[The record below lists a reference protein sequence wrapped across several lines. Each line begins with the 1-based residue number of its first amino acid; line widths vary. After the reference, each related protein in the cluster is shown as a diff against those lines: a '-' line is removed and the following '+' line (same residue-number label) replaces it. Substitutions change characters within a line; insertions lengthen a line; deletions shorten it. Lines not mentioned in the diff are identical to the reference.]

1 MKKHLLSLLILML
14 PLFSSASDN
23 QARLLRFPTIGGGKI
38 VFSYAGDLYSVDADG
53 GAATRLTSHVGYEV
67 FPKISPD
74 GKTIAFTGQYDG
86 NTEVYSMPLEG
97 GEPVRLTWTPTLDR
111 DNMGDRMGPNNIVMN
126 WTPDGSQ
133 IIFRTRWYTFS
144 GLRGR
149 LYQVPAHGGMP
160 KQIPTTEGG
169 FCSYSPDGKYLA
181 MNRMFREFRTWKYYK
196 GGQADDIWIHKV
208 GTTSLEKI
216 TDNPSQDVF
225 PMWIG
230 DEIFYLSDRDRTM
243 NMFVYNTK
251 TKKSEKV
258 TDFTEYD
265 IKFPSASKDYIV
277 FENGGYIYKFS
288 VKDRTCTKVDITLS
302 SDNIWSR
309 TELGDASK
317 RMSSYAL
324 SPDGERVLVTA
335 RGDIFSL
342 PAKQGVTY
350 NVTRSPGSHERNVV
364 WSPDGTTIAY
374 FSDADGEYQVYTA
387 PSSDMSAA
395 KIMTSFASGYLT
407 GLQWSPDSRTLYFNS
422 DKRDKYELDVATGA
436 LKRILVGT
444 HSGIRSFTLTDDGS
458 WAAYVT
464 SLPNKVSAVFL
475 YEVATGNSYQVTDK
489 WYDSSSPVFS
499 KDGKYLF
506 FTSSRNFRSSYS
518 RVEWNATYSV
528 NDYVFV
534 LPLAKETPNPAAV
547 KSDEYS
553 ATGASELADK
563 SGKPSDKRES
573 KQSSAVKIDTDG
585 LFERISPLPLPAGGY
600 NLLFAD
606 GGKLYYISY
615 SATRGSMARSDSFGV
630 KSLDL
635 KTMKSSDAFKGVPV
649 SYTSDLKKALV
660 RDAGKL
666 YVINIA
672 GPGKP
677 GDPVPTSDMEI
688 LIDRQREWKQIFDE
702 SWRVMRDGFYVE
714 NMHGVDWEKIHS
726 KYAQLLPYVK
736 HRHDLSY
743 IIGEMIGELNVGH
756 AYINSGDVP
765 ELPRIK
771 TGLLGAEFVK
781 DKSGAFKIAKIFKGA
796 NWDESLRSPLSESD
810 AKVGEYVLSV
820 NGIPCSGLDNIYQAL
835 VGKADKV
842 VSLVVSPDAKGAQ
855 ARTIY
860 VKTIPSES
868 QLAYYEWVQTNIEKV
883 EKASNG
889 EIGYIH
895 IPDMGTAGLD
905 MFTKLFYTQLDKKAL
920 IIDDRMNGGGN
931 VSPMILERLQR
942 VVYRMSMSRNGGEPN
957 TIPGEAHYGPKVCL
971 IDKYSSSDGDLFP
984 YGFKT
989 LGLGKVIGMRSW
1001 GGIVGISGSKPYID
1015 GQDMRVPFFTSYSS
1029 ESGEWII
1036 EGYGVDP
1043 DIVVDINPF
1052 EDYLG
1057 KDAQLDKAIEVLK
1070 EELKTFKPLP
1080 GIPADPVR

>member
-1 MKKHLLSLLILML
+1 MKKQLLSLLILAL
-14 PLFSSASDN
+14 PLLLSASEN
-23 QARLLRFPTIGGGKI
+23 EARLLRFPTIGGGKI

-67 FPKISPD
+67 FPRISPD
-74 GKTIAFTGQYDG
+74 GKTIVFTGQYDG
-86 NTEVYSMPLEG
+86 NTEVYSMPIEG

-111 DNMGDRMGPNNIVMN
+111 DDMGDRMGPNNIVMT
-126 WTPDGSQ
+126 WTPDGKQ
-133 IIFRTRWYTFS
+133 IVFRTRWYTFS

-149 LYQVPAHGGMP
+149 LYKVSVAGGIP
-160 KQIPTTEGG
+160 EQIPTTEGG
-169 FCSYSPDGKYLA
+169 FCSFSPDGKYMA

-216 TDNPSQDVF
+216 TDNPNQDIF

-251 TKKSEKV
+251 TKKTEKV

-265 IKFPSASKDYIV
+265 VKFPSASTDYIV
-277 FENGGYIYKFS
+277 FENRGYIYKFS
-288 VKDRTCTKVDITLS
+288 VKDRSYGKVNISLA
-302 SDNIWSR
+302 SDNIWGR

-350 NVTRSPGSHERNVV
+350 NITRSPGSHERNVV
-364 WSPDGTTIAY
+364 WSPDGSTIAY
-374 FSDADGEYQVYTA
+374 LSDAEGEYQVYTA
-387 PSSDMSAA
+387 PVSDISAA
-395 KIMTSFASGYLT
+395 RKMTSFSSGYLT
-407 GLQWSPDSRTLYFNS
+407 GLQWSPDSKKLYFNS
-422 DKRDKYELDVATGA
+422 DKIDKYELDLSTGV

-444 HSGIRSFTLTDDGS
+444 HGGIRSFTLTDDGS

-464 SLPNKVSAVFL
+464 LLPNQVSALFL
-475 YEVATGNSYQVTDK
+475 YEVATGKSFQVTDK
-489 WYDSSSPVFS
+489 WYNSSSPVFS

-506 FTSSRNFRSSYS
+506 FTSSRNFRSTYS
-518 RVEWNATYSV
+518 RVEWNATYAV
-528 NDYVFV
+528 NDYIFV
-534 LPLAKETPNPAAV
+534 LPLAKGTPNPAAV
-547 KSDEYS
+547 KSDEYTAAGS
-553 ATGASELADK
+553 STPTE
-563 SGKPSDKRES
+563 KPSDKKES
-573 KQSSAVKIDTDG
+573 KSPATVKVDTDG
-585 LFERISPLPLPAGGY
+585 LYERISSLPLPAGGY

-615 SATRGSMARSDSFGV
+615 SGMGGSMARAGSSGV

-635 KTMKSSDAFKGVPV
+635 KTMKSGDAFQGTPL
-649 SYTSDLKKALV
+649 SHTPDLKKVLV

-666 YVINIA
+666 FVINSA

-688 LIDRQREWKQIFDE
+688 IIDRQAEWRQIFDE
-702 SWRVMRDGFYVE
+702 SWRITRDGFYVE
-714 NMHGVDWEKIHS
+714 NMHGVDWQKIHS
-726 KYAQLLPYVK
+726 KYAQLLPHVK

-771 TGLLGAEFVK
+771 MGLLGAEFAK
-781 DKSGAFKIAKIFKGA
+781 DKSGAFKIVKIFKGA
-796 NWDESLRSPLSESD
+796 NWDEALRSPLSESD
-810 AKVGEYVLSV
+810 AKVAEYVLAV
-820 NGIPCSGLDNIYQAL
+820 NGIPCRDLTNIYQAL
-835 VGKADKV
+835 VGKAEKV
-842 VSLVVSPDAKGAQ
+842 VSLLVSPDAKGTQ
-855 ARTIY
+855 SRTIY
-860 VKTIPSES
+860 VKTISDES
-868 QLAYYEWVQTNIEKV
+868 RLAYYEWVRKNIEKV

-889 EIGYIH
+889 DIGYIH
-895 IPDMGTAGLD
+895 IPDMGTSGLD

-957 TIPGEAHYGPKVCL
+957 TIPNEAHYGPKVCL

-1001 GGIVGISGSKPYID
+1001 GGIVGISGSKPFID
-1015 GQDMRVPFFTSYSS
+1015 GQDMRTPFFTSYSS
-1029 ESGEWII
+1029 ETGDWII

-1070 EELKTFKPLP
+1070 EELKGFKPLP
-1080 GIPADPVR
+1080 GIPVDPIR

>member
-820 NGIPCSGLDNIYQAL
+820 NGIPYSGLDNIYQAL

>member
-1 MKKHLLSLLILML
+1 MKKQLLSLLILAL
-14 PLFSSASDN
+14 PILSSASDN

-74 GKTIAFTGQYDG
+74 GKTIVFTGQYDG

-149 LYQVPAHGGMP
+149 LYKVSKDGGMP
-160 KQIPTTEGG
+160 VQLPSTEGG

-216 TDNPSQDVF
+216 TDNPYQDIF

-251 TKKSEKV
+251 TKKTEKV

-265 IKFPSASKDYIV
+265 IKFPSASSEYIV

-288 VKDRTCTKVDITLS
+288 VKDRTYTKVNITLA

-317 RMSSYAL
+317 RMSSYDL

-350 NVTRSPGSHERNVV
+350 NITRSPGSHERNVS
-364 WSPDGTTIAY
+364 WSPDGSTIAY
-374 FSDADGEYQVYTA
+374 LSDADGEYQVYTA
-387 PSSDMSAA
+387 PSSDMTVAR
-395 KIMTSFASGYLT
+395 KITSFPSGYLT
-407 GLQWSPDSRTLYFNS
+407 GLQWSPDSKRLYFNS
-422 DKRDKYELDVATGA
+422 DKMDKYELDVTTGA

-475 YEVATGNSYQVTDK
+475 YETATGKSFQVTDR
-489 WYDSSSPVFS
+489 WYNSSSPVFS

-506 FTSSRNFRSSYS
+506 FTSSRNFRSTYS

-547 KSDEYS
+547 KSDEYT
-553 ATGASELADK
+553 AIGASASAE
-563 SGKPSDKRES
+563 KPSDKKES
-573 KQSSAVKIDTDG
+573 KTPVAVKIDTDG
-585 LFERISPLPLPAGGY
+585 LYERISALPLPAGGY

-606 GGKLYYISY
+606 GGKLYYVSY
-615 SATRGSMARSDSFGV
+615 SGMGGSMARGGSSGV

-635 KTMKSSDAFKGVPV
+635 KTMKSSDAFQGMPV
-649 SYTSDLKKALV
+649 SYTSDLKKVLV

-666 YVINIA
+666 YVINTS
-672 GPGKP
+672 GPGKL

-688 LIDRQREWKQIFDE
+688 IIDRQTEWKQIFDE
-702 SWRVMRDGFYVE
+702 SWRIMRDGFYVE
-714 NMHGVDWEKIHS
+714 NMHGVDWQKIHS

-756 AYINSGDVP
+756 AYINSGDEP
-765 ELPRIK
+765 EVPRIK
-771 TGLLGAEFVK
+771 MGLLGAEFVK
-781 DKSGAFKIAKIFKGA
+781 DKSGSFKITKIFKGT
-796 NWDESLRSPLSESD
+796 NWDEAFRSPLAESD
-810 AKVGEYVLSV
+810 AKVGEYVQSV
-820 NGIPCSGLDNIYQAL
+820 NGIPCSGLKNIYQAL

-842 VSLVVSPDAKGAQ
+842 VALVVSSDAKGTNP
-855 ARTIY
+855 RTIY
-860 VKTIPSES
+860 VKTVSNES
-868 QLAYYEWVQTNIEKV
+868 RLAYYEWVQTNIEKV

-895 IPDMGTAGLD
+895 ISDMSTAGLD
-905 MFTKLFYTQLDKKAL
+905 VFTKLFYTQLDKKAL

-957 TIPGEAHYGPKVCL
+957 TIPNEAHYGPKVCL

-1001 GGIVGISGSKPYID
+1001 GGIVGISGSKPFID
-1015 GQDMRVPFFTSYSS
+1015 GQDMRTPFFTSYSS
-1029 ESGEWII
+1029 ETGEWII

-1080 GIPADPVR
+1080 GIPADPIR

>member
-1 MKKHLLSLLILML
+1 MKKQLLSLLILAL
-14 PLFSSASDN
+14 PILSSASDN

-74 GKTIAFTGQYDG
+74 GKTIVFTGQYDG
-86 NTEVYSMPLEG
+86 NTEVYSMPLDG
-97 GEPVRLTWTPTLDR
+97 GEPVRLTWTATLDR
-111 DNMGDRMGPNNIVMN
+111 DDMGDRMGPNNIVMN

-149 LYQVPAHGGMP
+149 LYKVSVNGGVPE
-160 KQIPTTEGG
+160 QIPSTEGG

-216 TDNPSQDVF
+216 TDNPSQDIF

-251 TKKSEKV
+251 TKMTEKV

-265 IKFPSASKDYIV
+265 IKFPSASSEYIV
-277 FENGGYIYKFS
+277 FENGGYLYKFS
-288 VKDRTCTKVDITLS
+288 VKNRTCTKVNITLA
-302 SDNIWSR
+302 SDNIWCR

-317 RMSSYAL
+317 RMSSYDL

-350 NVTRSPGSHERNVV
+350 NITRSPGSHERNVS
-364 WSPDGTTIAY
+364 WSPDGSTIAY
-374 FSDADGEYQVYTA
+374 LSDADGEYQVYTA
-387 PSSDMSAA
+387 PSSDMSSA
-395 KIMTSFASGYLT
+395 KKMTSFTSGYLT
-407 GLQWSPDSRTLYFNS
+407 GLQWSPDSKTLYFNS
-422 DKRDKYELDVATGA
+422 DKMDKYELDLSTGA

-444 HSGIRSFTLTDDGS
+444 HSGIRSFTLTDDS
-458 WAAYVT
+458 RWAAYVT
-464 SLPNKVSAVFL
+464 SLSNRVSAVFL
-475 YEVATGNSYQVTDK
+475 YETATGKSFQVTDR
-489 WYDSSSPVFS
+489 WYNSSSPVFS

-506 FTSSRNFRSSYS
+506 FTSSRNFRSTYS

-547 KSDEYS
+547 KSDEYT
-553 ATGASELADK
+553 ATGASSPTE
-563 SGKPSDKRES
+563 KPSDKKES
-573 KQSSAVKIDTDG
+573 KTPPAVKIDTDG
-585 LFERISPLPLPAGGY
+585 LYERISALPLPAGGY

-606 GGKLYYISY
+606 GGKLYYVSY
-615 SATRGSMARSDSFGV
+615 SDMGGSMARGGSSGV

-635 KTMKSSDAFKGVPV
+635 KTMKSSDAFQGTPV
-649 SYTSDLKKALV
+649 SYTSDFKKVLV

-666 YVINIA
+666 YVINTT
-672 GPGKP
+672 GSGKP

-688 LIDRQREWKQIFDE
+688 LINRQEEWKQIFDE
-702 SWRVMRDGFYVE
+702 SWRITRDGFYVE
-714 NMHGVDWEKIHS
+714 NMHGVDWQKIHS
-726 KYAQLLPYVK
+726 KYVQLLPYVK

-743 IIGEMIGELNVGH
+743 IIGEMIGELNVGR
-756 AYINSGDVP
+756 AYINSGDEPEVP
-765 ELPRIK
+765 RTK
-771 TGLLGAEFVK
+771 MGLLGAEFAK
-781 DKSGAFKIAKIFKGA
+781 DKSGAFKITKIFKGT
-796 NWDESLRSPLSESD
+796 NWDEAFRSPLAESD
-810 AKVGEYVLSV
+810 ARVGEYVLSV
-820 NGIPCSGLDNIYQAL
+820 NGISCSGLDNIYRAL

-842 VSLVVSPDAKGAQ
+842 VALVISPDAKGTNP
-855 ARTIY
+855 RTIY
-860 VKTIPSES
+860 VKTVSNES
-868 QLAYYEWVQTNIEKV
+868 RLAYYEWVQTNIEKV

-895 IPDMGTAGLD
+895 IPDMSTAGLD
-905 MFTKLFYTQLDKKAL
+905 VFTKLFYTQLDKKAL

-957 TIPGEAHYGPKVCL
+957 TIPNEAHYGPKVCL

-1001 GGIVGISGSKPYID
+1001 GGIVGISGSKPFID
-1015 GQDMRVPFFTSYSS
+1015 GQDMRTPFFTSYSS
-1029 ESGEWII
+1029 ETGEWII

-1080 GIPADPVR
+1080 GIPADPIR